1 MKLLWKLLRAHISVT
16 QFAGFF
22 ITNLIGLTIVLAG
35 IQFKEDLKPF
45 FAQGDSFLKDDYIVV
60 SKKVSALGS
69 LVGSTGGFSDKEIQ
83 NIEEQ
88 PFVKTTGKFE
98 AARFRISG
106 GLKMPGTNLSF
117 QTYMF
122 FEAVPDRFLDIKV
135 DEWKFNENTGEI
147 PIIIPR
153 SYLNL
158 YNFGFAASR
167 SMPKL
172 SEGMIKMLRLDIFI
186 NGNGQRA
193 EYKGKV
199 VGFSNR
205 LNTILV
211 PASFLTWAN
220 SEYGAKENEEPVR
233 IIMEVTNSSDEKL
246 ASYLSSKGYETEG
259 NMLNSGKLAYFMR
272 IIIFMVLGVGV
283 LICLLSFFILIL
295 SIYLL
300 LQKNSDKLKNL
311 MLIGYSG
318 FRVSFFYILFAVSLN
333 LIATALSVSLVAWLR
348 KLYIAI
354 FSEMLPDINFSGISI
369 ILLYAFILFIII
381 SLTDLFIILGKVKG
395 IRNNK

>member
-1 MKLLWKLLRAHISVT
+1 
-16 QFAGFF
+16 
-22 ITNLIGLTIVLAG
+22 
-35 IQFKEDLKPF
+35 
-45 FAQGDSFLKDDYIVV
+45 
-60 SKKVSALGS
+60 
-69 LVGSTGGFSDKEIQ
+69 
-83 NIEEQ
+83 
-88 PFVKTTGKFE
+88 
-98 AARFRISG
+98 
-106 GLKMPGTNLSF
+106 
-117 QTYMF
+117 
-122 FEAVPDRFLDIKV
+122 
-135 DEWKFNENTGEI
+135 
-147 PIIIPR
+147 
-153 SYLNL
+153 
-158 YNFGFAASR
+158 
-167 SMPKL
+167 
-172 SEGMIKMLRLDIFI
+172 
-186 NGNGQRA
+186 
-193 EYKGKV
+193 
-199 VGFSNR
+199 
-205 LNTILV
+205 
-211 PASFLTWAN
+211 
-220 SEYGAKENEEPVR
+220 
-233 IIMEVTNSSDEKL
+233 
-246 ASYLSSKGYETEG
+246 
-259 NMLNSGKLAYFMR
+259 MLNSGKRAYFMR